1 MYSPAG
7 CKGLRKYKKLIERMR
22 KLLKSFKTEINP
34 TEEQKVRIRKT
45 IGTCRFIYNFYLAHN
60 KELHESGKKFMSSSQ
75 FRVWLNNEY
84 LPNHP
89 EYSWIKEAYSKS
101 VTQAVNNG
109 QTAFKNF
116 FNHKSAFPKFKKKGR
131 SDVKMYF
138 VRNNPKDCLCE
149 RHRIKI
155 PSLGWIRIKE
165 KGYIPTTKDGYVIKS
180 GHVSIKADRYYVS
193 VLIEIPDRRTVNNSS
208 KGIGIDLGL
217 KDFAIVS
224 NGKAYKN
231 INKSATLKK
240 LEKKLIREQRSLSR
254 KYENL
259 KKGGST
265 QKRNIQKQKLKI
277 QKLHHRIDNIRT
289 DYINKTIAEIVK
301 TKPSYI
307 TIEDLNV
314 SGMMKNRHL
323 SKAVASQK
331 FYEFRSKLLAK
342 CKENGIELRIVDRWF
357 PSSKTCHC
365 CKSIKKDLKLSDR
378 IFRCDCGYIE
388 DRDFNA
394 ALNLRDAT
402 TYEVA

>member
-1 MYSPAG
+1 
-7 CKGLRKYKKLIERMR
+7 MR
-22 KLLKSFKTEINP
+22 ELLKSFKTEINP
-34 TEEQKVRIRKT
+34 SEEQKVKIRKT

-60 KELHESGKKFMSSSQ
+60 KELHENGKKFMSSNK

-84 LPNHP
+84 VPKHP
-89 EYSWIKEAYSKS
+89 EYSWIKEAYSKA

-109 QTAFKNF
+109 QTAFTRF
-116 FNHKSAFPKFKKKGR
+116 FNHKSAFPRFKKKGK
-131 SDVKMYF
+131 SNVKMYF
-138 VRNNPKDCLCE
+138 VKNNPKDCLCE
-149 RHRIKI
+149 RHRINI
-155 PSLGWIRIKE
+155 PSLGWVRIKE
-165 KGYIPTTKDGYVIKS
+165 KGYIPTTKDGYLIKS

-193 VLIEIPDRRTVNNSS
+193 VLIEIPDNRIANNSNE
-208 KGIGIDLGL
+208 GIGIDLGL
-217 KDFAIVS
+217 KDFAVVS
-224 NGKAYKN
+224 NGTSYKN
-231 INKSATLKK
+231 INKSAKLKK
-240 LEKKLIREQRSLSR
+240 LEKQLIREQRSLSR
-254 KYENL
+254 KYENV
-259 KKGGST
+259 KKGGPT
-265 QKRNIQKQKLKI
+265 QRANIQKQRLKV

-314 SGMMKNRHL
+314 SGMMKNKHL

-331 FYEFRSKLLAK
+331 FYEFRTKLQAK
-342 CKENGIELRIVDRWF
+342 CNEHGIELRVVDRWF

-365 CKSIKKDLKLSDR
+365 CGAIKKDLKLSDR
-378 IFRCDCGYIE
+378 TFTCDCGYIE

>member
-1 MYSPAG
+1 
-7 CKGLRKYKKLIERMR
+7 MR

-34 TEEQKVRIRKT
+34 TEEQKAKIRKT
-45 IGTCRFIYNFYLAHN
+45 IGNCRYIYNFYLAHN
-60 KELHESGKKFMSSSQ
+60 KELYDKGEKFMSGKSFS
-75 FRVWLNNEY
+75 VWLNNEY
-84 LPNHP
+84 LPQNP
-89 EYSWIKEAYSKS
+89 DKLWIKEVSSKS
-101 VTQAVNNG
+101 VKHSIENG
-109 QTAFKNF
+109 CIAFTRF
-116 FNHKSAFPKFKKKGR
+116 FKHQSAFPNLKKKGK

-138 VRNNPKDCLCE
+138 VKNNPKDCRCE
-149 RHRIKI
+149 RHRINI
-155 PSLGWIRIKE
+155 PSLGWVRIKE
-165 KGYIPTTKDGYVIKS
+165 KGYIPTTKDGYAIKS

-193 VLIEIPDRRTVNNSS
+193 VLVEIPNNKIANNSNE
-208 KGIGIDLGL
+208 GIGIDLGL

-224 NGKAYKN
+224 NGKTYKN
-231 INKSATLKK
+231 INKSAKLKK
-240 LEKKLIREQRSLSR
+240 LEIQLNREQRSLAR

-259 KKGGST
+259 KKGEST
-265 QKRNIQKQKLKI
+265 QKANIQKQRLKV

-307 TIEDLNV
+307 TIEDLNI

-331 FYEFRSKLLAK
+331 FYEFRIKLQAK
-342 CKENGIELRIVDRWF
+342 CNENGIELRVVDRWF
-357 PSSKTCHC
+357 PSSKTCHWC
-365 CKSIKKDLKLSDR
+365 GTIKKDLKLSDR
-378 IFRCDCGYIE
+378 IFKCDCGYTE

>member
-1 MYSPAG
+1 M
-7 CKGLRKYKKLIERMR
+7 
-22 KLLKSFKTEINP
+22 LKSFKTEINP
-34 TEEQKVRIRKT
+34 TEEQKIKIRKT

-75 FRVWLNNEY
+75 FRVWLNNEF
-84 LPNHP
+84 LPSHP

-155 PSLGWIRIKE
+155 PSLDWVRIKE

-193 VLIEIPDRRTVNNSS
+193 VLIEIPDNRIASHS
-208 KGIGIDLGL
+208 GEGIGIDLGL
-217 KDFAIVS
+217 KDFAIAS

-231 INKSATLKK
+231 INKSAKLKK
-240 LEKKLIREQRSLSR
+240 LEKELIREQRSLSR

-259 KKGGST
+259 KKGEST
-265 QKRNIQKQKLKI
+265 QKRNIQKQRLKI

-331 FYEFRSKLLAK
+331 FYEFKTKLLAK
-342 CKENGIELRIVDRWF
+342 CMEYGIELRTVDRWF

-378 IFRCDCGYIE
+378 VFRCDCGYIE

-394 ALNLRDAT
+394 ALNLRDAI

>member
-1 MYSPAG
+1 M
-7 CKGLRKYKKLIERMR
+7 
-22 KLLKSFKTEINP
+22 LKSFKTEINP
-34 TEEQKVRIRKT
+34 SEEQKVKIRKT

-60 KELHESGKKFMSSSQ
+60 KELHENGKKFMSSNK

-89 EYSWIKEAYSKS
+89 EYSWIKEAYSKAI
-101 VTQAVNNG
+101 TQAVNNG
-109 QTAFKNF
+109 QTAFTRF
-116 FNHKSAFPKFKKKGR
+116 FNHKSAFPRFKKKGK
-131 SDVKMYF
+131 SNVKMYF
-138 VRNNPKDCLCE
+138 VKNNPKDCRCE
-149 RHRIKI
+149 RHRINI
-155 PSLGWIRIKE
+155 PSLGWVRIKE

-193 VLIEIPDRRTVNNSS
+193 VLIEIPDNRIANNSNE
-208 KGIGIDLGL
+208 GIGIDLGL
-217 KDFAIVS
+217 KDFAVVS
-224 NGKAYKN
+224 NGTSYKN
-231 INKSATLKK
+231 INKSAKLKK
-240 LEKKLIREQRSLSR
+240 LEKQLIREQRSLSR
-254 KYENL
+254 KYENV
-259 KKGGST
+259 KKGGPT
-265 QKRNIQKQKLKI
+265 QRANIQKQRLRV

-314 SGMMKNRHL
+314 SGMMKNKHL

-331 FYEFRSKLLAK
+331 FYEFRTKLQAK
-342 CKENGIELRIVDRWF
+342 CNENGIELRVVDRWF

-365 CKSIKKDLKLSDR
+365 CGAIKKDLKLSDR
-378 IFRCDCGYIE
+378 TFTCDCGYIE

>member
-1 MYSPAG
+1 
-7 CKGLRKYKKLIERMR
+7 MR

-34 TEEQKVRIRKT
+34 TEEQKVKIRKT

-75 FRVWLNNEY
+75 FRVWLNNEF
-84 LPNHP
+84 LPSHP

-109 QTAFKNF
+109 QTAFEKF

-138 VRNNPKDCLCE
+138 VRNNPKDCHCE

-155 PSLGWIRIKE
+155 PSLGWVRIKE
-165 KGYIPTTKDGYVIKS
+165 KGYIPTTKDRYVIKS

-193 VLIEIPDRRTVNNSS
+193 VLVEIPDKRITSNSS
-208 KGIGIDLGL
+208 EGIGIDLGL

-224 NGKAYKN
+224 NGKTYKN
-231 INKSATLKK
+231 INKSAKLKK
-240 LEKKLIREQRSLSR
+240 LEKKLIREQRSLFR
-254 KYENL
+254 KYENI

-289 DYINKTIAEIVK
+289 DYINKIIAEIVK
-301 TKPSYI
+301 TKPSHI

-314 SGMMKNRHL
+314 LGMMKNRHL

-331 FYEFRSKLLAK
+331 FYEFKTKLLAK
-342 CKENGIELRIVDRWF
+342 CKENGIELRVVDRWF